1 MIIIS
6 SAKPSFVCTRIYPK
20 QSEDVADSLIMR
32 IRLAAFLQMETTKR
46 SLQLEQLD
54 MIDAGK
60 IFLQ

>member
-1 MIIIS
+1 
-6 SAKPSFVCTRIYPK
+6 
-20 QSEDVADSLIMR
+20 MR

-46 SLQLEQLD
+46 SLQLEQVD